1 MTAYSPGVDP
11 ESPARSAYEAEPSGW
26 TGWIGFAGVI
36 MVMLGVLHAIQ
47 GFVALFKDEYFLV
60 GKNGLTVNID
70 YTQWGWTHLILGL
83 IVAFAGSSLWAGKMW
98 ARTVAVLLSML
109 SIVVNIGF
117 LAAYPIWSTIMILLD
132 VLVIWAVMVHG
143 REMKSV

>member
-1 MTAYSPGVDP
+1 MTTYSNDP
-11 ESPARSAYEAEPSGW
+11 ESPARSVYEPEPTGW
-26 TGWIGFAGVI
+26 TGWIAFAGVI
-36 MVMLGVLHAIQ
+36 MVMLGILHALQ
-47 GFVALFKDEYFLV
+47 GLVALFKDEYFLV

-83 IVAFAGSSLWAGKMW
+83 VIAFAGSSLWAGKMW

-117 LAAYPIWSTIMILLD
+117 LAAYPIWSTIMIVFD
-132 VLVIWAVMVHG
+132 VIVIWAVMVHG